1 MDKVVVVAEQRERQ
15 LMEVSL
21 ELLQKATDLAIILNG
36 TVSAIL
42 VGNQCRDLA
51 NELIAYGASKVF
63 WVDHPYLE
71 LYQSEVYAKITAS
84 ILTEISPEIVLL
96 GGTSIGIDLA
106 SRVAAKLKTGLT
118 AHCIDLYIEKID
130 GKEQLIHIVPGWG
143 GKIMVK
149 IICPNHRPQMAT
161 IRPGMMEKA
170 KPDPSRIGNIIS
182 IHPDITENDFRAK
195 TLEMVKERREERP
208 LEDAEIIV
216 SGGFGLYS
224 AGGFGLIRQLATAF
238 HGEVAGTRPACD
250 QGWIP
255 ENRMIGQSGKMVRP
269 KLFVSIGASGTVHY
283 TTGFL
288 KSRVIVG
295 IDKNPS
301 APIFHVADFGIVGD
315 LKKIIPCLIEELK
328 Q

>member
-1 MDKVVVVAEQRERQ
+1 MDKVAVVAEQREGH

-42 VGNQCRDLA
+42 VGNHCKDLA
-51 NELIAYGASKVF
+51 NELIAHGASKVF
-63 WVDHPYLE
+63 LVDHPHLE
-71 LYQSEVYAKITAS
+71 LYQSDVYAKVTAS
-84 ILTEISPEIVLL
+84 ILTEISPEIVLI

-130 GKEQLIHIVPGWG
+130 GKEQLIHVVPGWG

-161 IRPGMMEKA
+161 IRPGMMERA

-182 IHPDITENDFRAK
+182 IHPDMTENDFGAR

-216 SGGFGLYS
+216 AGGFGLYS
-224 AGGFGLIRQLATAF
+224 AGGFGLIEQLAIAF

-255 ENRMIGQSGKMVRP
+255 QNRTIGQSGKTVRP
-269 KLFVSIGASGTVHY
+269 KLFVSIGASGAVHY

-301 APIFHVADFGIVGD
+301 SPIFHVADFGIVED